1 MVADSRSPRDGRF
14 IEIVGSYDPKRTG
27 ENYTLDLNRIDY
39 WQGQGARVSET
50 VASLLRRARKAVV
63 ATA

>member
-39 WQGQGARVSET
+39 WQGQGAKVSET
-50 VASLLRRARKAVV
+50 VASLLRRARKAVA